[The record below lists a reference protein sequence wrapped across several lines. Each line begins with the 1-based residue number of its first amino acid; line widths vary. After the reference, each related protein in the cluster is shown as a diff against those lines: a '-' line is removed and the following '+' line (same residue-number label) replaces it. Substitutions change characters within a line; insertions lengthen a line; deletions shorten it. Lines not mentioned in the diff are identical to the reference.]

1 LKNKTIKLKRQADGL
16 PDAHG
21 PLDYASITLEGDI
34 RPLLFPGSRLID
46 WPKAEIGEDKET
58 KYPSLFRSEAT
69 HSMIEESR
77 QVMVSPGRHEWVVF
91 KVDRSSILL
100 PEDRSPI
107 SLPEDLE
114 CLQIGDGFLVLQKI
128 VKERTEVESG
138 PSTTEKTLYRRIG
151 CGTFNKCPDYF
162 ESAVKREVTIV

>member
-1 LKNKTIKLKRQADGL
+1 LKNKTIKLKRRADGL

-34 RPLLFPGSRLID
+34 RPLFLSASRLID
-46 WPKAEIGEDKET
+46 WPKAVIGEDKET

-69 HSMIEESR
+69 HSIIENSQ
-77 QVMVSPGRHEWVVF
+77 QVMVSPGRHKWVVF
-91 KVDRSSILL
+91 KVDRSLI
-100 PEDRSPI
+100 P
-107 SLPEDLE
+107 LPEDLE

-151 CGTFNKCPDYF
+151 CGTFNKCPDFF